1 MTSHKLEYRCSL
13 QHGLHARPATQL
25 EAVCQRFS
33 ATIAWRNQRNNR
45 CADAKSVLALLGTDT
60 LYGDLCE
67 ISLSGDDAAKAASA
81 LLHFLRYD
89 MQEDV
94 TTAAVASP
102 VRIPR
107 SLQPTRSLLVF
118 GTPVSPGIARGELVV
133 AATKMPA
140 PLPARPAESL
150 TQRQQCLQQAL
161 SRLQQQI
168 QTQQQQATAAEWQVL
183 QAHLSLVTDP
193 VFLQALQR
201 FLADAATV
209 AQAIQH
215 TQHHFQSQFLS
226 SESHYL
232 QERELD
238 LRDVCQQLM
247 TLLYPGQT
255 PAPFLALQTASV
267 VFAEE
272 LTPSQFLRLDKRL
285 LKALLLTKAGSTSHT
300 IILARAAG
308 IPVLTGLAESPLP
321 HLAGQTVTGQTVAR
335 QTVIVDAG
343 LGLCLLQPDAIA
355 ERYYGLLSRLQQ
367 QRQQRLQQQSLS
379 PAYSA
384 DHQRLEIAAN
394 ITGVEDAG
402 LAFSAGAEGVGL
414 FRTETLFMDR
424 AQAPDE
430 DEQYQAYRAVVQ
442 QAGGKPVIIRT
453 FDIGGDKPV
462 HYLPFAAELNPFLG
476 GRGIRV
482 YPHCEALFRTQLRA
496 LLRAAAVG
504 PLKVMLPMVSQPEEL
519 VWVRQ
524 RIAEETAALNAA
536 LIPHAVFSLGIML
549 EVPSAVLQIR
559 TFCALADFFSIGSN
573 DLTQYL
579 LAVDRNNPRVARYYH
594 YAHPALWLLLRQ
606 IVEHAHQSGRWV
618 GLCGELAAEPQFL
631 PLILGLGLDEISV
644 SPSRIGECKTQLS
657 QLNAA
662 SCQQLLAQVCECE
675 HSEQVLALLAVSE
688 VTEPRPMLSA
698 ENMLLQ
704 AEWQNKSEI
713 LKGMVDHLWLTGR
726 TTQPAELEDVLWTR
740 EDAYST
746 GLGHG
751 IAIPHAMSE
760 AIEHP
765 TISICRLAQPVDWG
779 ALDGQPVDLVIML
792 TLNPR
797 QGREQHLRI
806 FSRLARRIM
815 YEEFRQQLRAAPD
828 AEALMQLLWQELQI

>member
-1 MTSHKLEYRCSL
+1 MTSHKLEYRCRL
-13 QHGLHARPATQL
+13 LHGLHARPATQL

-33 ATIAWRNQRNNR
+33 ATIEWCNQRNNR

-67 ISLSGDDAAKAASA
+67 IRLSGADAAQAART
-81 LLHFLRYD
+81 LLHFLRYE

-94 TTAAVASP
+94 TTMAVVSP

-107 SLQPTRSLLVF
+107 SLQPTRSPRVH
-118 GTPVSPGIARGELVV
+118 GTAVSPGIGRGELVV
-133 AATKMPA
+133 AATETA
-140 PLPARPAESL
+140 LSLPALPTESL
-150 TQRQQCLQQAL
+150 TQRQQHLQHGL

-168 QTQQQQATAAEWQVL
+168 QSQLPRTTATESQVL

-193 VFLQALQR
+193 VFQQVLQR
-201 FLADAATV
+201 SIVDAATV

-215 TQHHFQSQFLS
+215 TQHHFQAQFQS

-238 LRDVCQQLM
+238 LRDVCQQLI

-255 PAPFLALQTASV
+255 PVPFLSLQTASV

-272 LTPSQFLRLDKRL
+272 LTPSQFLRLDKRFL
-285 LKALLLTKAGSTSHT
+285 TALLLTKTGSTSHT

-308 IPVLTGLAESPLP
+308 IPVLTGLPESPLQ
-321 HLAGQTVTGQTVAR
+321 HSGG
-335 QTVIVDAG
+335 QTVIVDGG
-343 LGLCLLQPDAIA
+343 LGLCLLQPDAVA
-355 ERYYGLLSRLQQ
+355 ERYYELLSRLQQ

-394 ITGVEDAG
+394 ITSVEEAEQ
-402 LAFSAGAEGVGL
+402 AFSTGTEGIGL

-424 AQAPDE
+424 EQAPDE
-430 DEQYQAYRAVVQ
+430 EAQYQVYRTIVQ
-442 QAGGKPVIIRT
+442 QAGGKSVIIRT

-476 GRGIRV
+476 LRGIRL

-496 LLRAAAVG
+496 LLRAAADG

-519 VWVRQ
+519 IWARQ
-524 RIAEETAALNAA
+524 LMAEEASALNAA
-536 LIPHAVFSLGIML
+536 LIPHATFSLGIML
-549 EVPSAVLQIR
+549 EVPSAALQIR
-559 TFCALADFFSIGSN
+559 SFSALADFFSIGSN

-579 LAVDRNNPRVARYYH
+579 LAVDRNNPKVARYYH

-606 IVEHAHQSGRWV
+606 IVEQAHQSGRWV
-618 GLCGELAAEPQFL
+618 GLCGELAAEPRFL

-644 SPSRIGECKTQLS
+644 APGRIGECKTQLS
-657 QLNAA
+657 QLNAGH
-662 SCQQLLAQVCECE
+662 CQQLLNRICDCE
-675 HSEQVLALLAVSE
+675 HSEQVLALLAASE

-698 ENMLLQ
+698 ENMLLH
-704 AEWQNKSEI
+704 ADWQNKSEI
-713 LKGMVDHLWLTGR
+713 LKGMVEHLWLTGR
-726 TTQPAELEDVLWTR
+726 TTQPFLLEDALWTR

-765 TISICRLAQPVDWG
+765 AISICRLAQPVDWG

-815 YEEFRQQLRAAPD
+815 YEEFRQQLRSASD
-828 AEALMQLLWQELQI
+828 EEALTQLLWQELKL